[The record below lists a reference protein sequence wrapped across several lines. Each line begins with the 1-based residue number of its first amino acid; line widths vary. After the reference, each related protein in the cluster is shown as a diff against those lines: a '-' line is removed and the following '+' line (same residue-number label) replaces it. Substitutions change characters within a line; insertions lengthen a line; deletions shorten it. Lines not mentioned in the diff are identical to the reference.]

1 MNSKTSTVSGVR
13 VFSSKPLPYFN
24 SASGYSESKLA
35 SSLRSVFV
43 PKIRKRLPGHH
54 LRGFQHSF
62 IVKYVGA
69 QKKNYPWFL
78 RTDIERFYPSIDHRT
93 LLINVQ
99 LAYKYL
105 LSLDYVPASFR
116 KKYVTSIAQWCNDQP
131 LTRGVPLGS
140 PLSSILAPVMLVPL
154 WLLIKKMFDVP
165 MLIYMDD
172 ILIFARTQDQV
183 TEIYVFLQN
192 YLDEQYTLRLNFSK
206 TVTGRFSRDS
216 VDFCGWEFTGGY
228 ARISPAKV
236 SGFLERLHN
245 EHMRCNSKP
254 LINYIKD
261 MNRKIDGFGHY
272 YKYGDVGKQ
281 FEALDI
287 EVRKIIRRKLKIHIG
302 QFASNHLIRSYGFRN
317 LSDKLIRVPKRR
329 REPQQGKECLRP
341 NTIPCHVGQVHSQP
355 KLPGKRDES
364 EASLLYLEKINH
376 KLTELTAI
384 HRKLL
389 STMQEVLL
397 P

>member
-1 MNSKTSTVSGVR
+1 MWV
-13 VFSSKPLPYFN
+13 
-24 SASGYSESKLA
+24 
-35 SSLRSVFV
+35 LR
-43 PKIRKRLPGHH
+43 RK
-54 LRGFQHSF
+54 
-62 IVKYVGA
+62 KY
-69 QKKNYPWFL
+69 PCFL

-116 KKYVTSIAQWCNDQP
+116 KKYVGSIAQWCNDQP

-192 YLDEQYTLRLNFSK
+192 YLDEQYSLRLNLAK
-206 TVTGRFSRDS
+206 TVTGRFSRDK
-216 VDFCGWEFTGGY
+216 VDFCGWEFSGGY

-236 SGFLERLHN
+236 SGFLERLHK
-245 EHMRCNSKP
+245 EHMRCNSKA

-287 EVRKIIRRKLKIHIG
+287 EVRKIIRRKLKKHIG
-302 QFASNHLIRSYGFRN
+302 QFASNQIIRSYGFRN
-317 LSDKLIRVPKRR
+317 LSDKLIRVPR
-329 REPQQGKECLRP
+329 QQKEGMRP
-341 NTIPCHVGQVHSQP
+341 NAYSV
-355 KLPGKRDES
+355 LPVVNVPFVPSGTHRRPES
-364 EASLLYLEKINH
+364 EESVFYLEKINR
-376 KLTELTAI
+376 KLIELTAI

-389 STMQEVLL
+389 NTLQELL
-397 P
+397 RS